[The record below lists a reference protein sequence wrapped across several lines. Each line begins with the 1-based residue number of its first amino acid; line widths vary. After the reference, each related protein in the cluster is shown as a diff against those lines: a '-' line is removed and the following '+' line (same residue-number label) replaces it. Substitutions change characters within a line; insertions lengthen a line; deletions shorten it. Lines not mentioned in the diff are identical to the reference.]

1 MIWKEENKFGT
12 SNCLVKRERIM
23 KKLKRALKEARRKF
37 SDEIIK
43 QYLTREGRVIA
54 NYCIFVSPS
63 QLSGGASIHTISQ
76 DEEWF
81 TLGMSD
87 DFHLACVD
95 FLKRQ
100 GVPIFTEDADD

>member
-1 MIWKEENKFGT
+1 
-12 SNCLVKRERIM
+12 M
-23 KKLKRALKEARRKF
+23 KKLKRALKEARVKF
-37 SDEIIK
+37 SDEIIE

-54 NYCIFVSPS
+54 NYCIFISPS
-63 QLSGGASIHTISQ
+63 QLSGGASIHQVSQ
-76 DEEWF
+76 GEEWF

-100 GVPIFTEDADD
+100 GVPVFKEPSELEKYLEELKARNQ